1 MPLLEPSITPSP
13 HFPFTHV
20 ELDTTMATFKEV
32 EEHGSLVR
40 SPSWLKDGLLWNWLS
55 HKLNDYCAIFSIF
68 LLKVVWGGDHKRVS
82 LDFRDQTPPKDS
94 GLFKT
99 GVWIFSSKKLTKFG
113 PFRQFFNGVKKEKL
127 FGLHFSTENRH
138 KLEGENA
145 M

>member
-1 MPLLEPSITPSP
+1 MIILQF
-13 HFPFTHV
+13 FPYFY
-20 ELDTTMATFKEV
+20 LRLF
-32 EEHGSLVR
+32 G
-40 SPSWLKDGLLWNWLS
+40 
-55 HKLNDYCAIFSIF
+55 
-68 LLKVVWGGDHKRVS
+68 GGDHKRVS

-138 KLEGENA
+138 KLEVLSLNRPMATWNLFVLYRMIGTVLQPIHLVHVSA
-145 M
+145 LY